1 MKNRKRN
8 VSVCIRMTEEEKAKF
23 DELVAQSGLSQSEY
37 FIKSALNKKI
47 YNFGIKDELKSV
59 QYELSKTGANINQI
73 AKNLNSNIYVG
84 AEQDTKEIRSSL
96 AELQD
101 TFLKILCRVRS
112 LRK

>member
-8 VSVCIRMTEEEKAKF
+8 VSVCVRMTEEEKQKF
-23 DELVAQSGLSQSEY
+23 DELVAQSGLSKSEY
-37 FIKSALNKKI
+37 FIKCALDKKI

-59 QYELSKTGANINQI
+59 QYELSKIGANINQI

-84 AEQDTKEIRSSL
+84 AEQDAKEISNNL
-96 AELQD
+96 AELQEI
-101 TFLKILCRVRS
+101 FLKILHRVRS